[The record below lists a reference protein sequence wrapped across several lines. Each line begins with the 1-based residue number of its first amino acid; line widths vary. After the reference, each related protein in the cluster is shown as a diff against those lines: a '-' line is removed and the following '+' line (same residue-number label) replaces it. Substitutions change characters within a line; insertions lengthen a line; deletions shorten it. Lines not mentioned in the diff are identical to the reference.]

1 MNIENK
7 IKTSI
12 EQEKLENE
20 LSHKKYELEN
30 LNEEK
35 AKENKQLSKKVGN
48 DNLISKI
55 NLTPETATIQAS
67 KVNINGAE
75 QTCDILLKSSVE
87 ENQKLKDLV
96 DTILSFSF
104 FKEECPLNFS
114 FEDNSKEDKAQNI
127 FYSDEY
133 CENNCNDIYKDCWLK
148 YFKELQKAK
157 GDVK

>member
-67 KVNINGAE
+67 KVNINGAT

-87 ENQKLKDLV
+87 ENQKLKDNWIKLKRQV
-96 DTILSFSF
+96 IDSFNKSQDIQF
-104 FKEECPLNFS
+104 LYVL
-114 FEDNSKEDKAQNI
+114 EDMQ
-127 FYSDEY
+127 
-133 CENNCNDIYKDCWLK
+133 
-148 YFKELQKAK
+148 ELEK
-157 GDVK
+157 GSGSNEI